1 MARAKKLQALG
12 NTPQPRTPLHSFH
25 AAVMRQIIGDL
36 SVTIQQYDLTPAQLS
51 TLFRLRGQGA
61 LGVSAISEQLGL
73 SSGTTSHLVE
83 RLVQRELVVR
93 TEHPLDRRGREISL
107 SPTGQAFLTAFDAEL
122 NASLEQLVSQV
133 PADLL
138 ERLTDA
144 LSDVLPHLSQPR

>member
-1 MARAKKLQALG
+1 MARGKKLQADV
-12 NTPQPRTPLHSFH
+12 TTVQPRTPLHSFH

-61 LGVSAISEQLGL
+61 LRVSDIAARLGL

-93 TEHPLDRRGREISL
+93 TEHSLDRRGREISL
-107 SPTGQAFLTAFDAEL
+107 SPTGQEFLEAFDAEL
-122 NASLEQLVSQV
+122 NDSLGRLVSQV
-133 PADLL
+133 PPDVL
-138 ERLTDA
+138 ERLTDV
-144 LSDVLPHLSQPR
+144 LREVLPHLSQPS